1 VSPAPVELITKNDFM
16 SELKDIDIKADHF
29 QELMDLYT
37 KALEKTV
44 AYMEDIKSDIQKFYD
59 YEIIDHISSRIKK
72 PESIIKKMEKKGF
85 ELNYKELIENINDVA
100 GVRVICPLKRDIYKL
115 KEILENMDEI
125 TILEER
131 DYISKPKKSGYTSFH
146 LIIAVPVEYK
156 ESTMYIKVEIQIR
169 TMAMDFWAT
178 LEHRMKYKTSSK
190 YTDECS
196 KEFIKFAKTLTS
208 FDNKIG
214 KLYEKQFGK
223 NKDIVV
229 VKNK

>member
-1 VSPAPVELITKNDFM
+1 MSPAPNELVNKENLM
-16 SELKDIDIKADHF
+16 SELKDIDVKADHF
-29 QELMDLYT
+29 QELMELY
-37 KALEKTV
+37 KSALDKTV
-44 AYMEDIKSDIQKFYD
+44 SYMNDIKDDIKKFYD
-59 YEIIDHISSRIKK
+59 YEIIDHVSSRIKT

-85 ELNYKELIENINDVA
+85 ELNYKELIDNINDVA
-100 GVRVICPLKRDIYKL
+100 GVRVICPLKRDIYKI

-125 TILEER
+125 KILEER
-131 DYISKPKKSGYTSFH
+131 DYIAKPKKSGYTSYH
-146 LIIAVPVEYK
+146 LIIAVPVEYQ
-156 ESTMYIKVEIQIR
+156 ENLMYVKVEIQIR

-190 YTDECS
+190 YSDECS
-196 KEFIKFAKTLTS
+196 KEFVKFAKTLTS

-229 VKNK
+229 LKK